1 MTEVKKIAISK
12 KDVVMDY
19 NVDINNMSVAQMAE
33 KYGVEFK
40 EMKKILKFYGLT
52 VRKNEAEP
60 TAKPKD
66 YSIVLV
72 DLGNKTLEQVEA
84 ENKTKEAVTA

>member
-1 MTEVKKIAISK
+1 MKQVTISK

-40 EMKKILKFYGLT
+40 EMKKVLKFYNIT

-60 TAKPKD
+60 APKAKE
-66 YSIVLV
+66 YEVFLT
-72 DLGNKTLEQVEA
+72 DLNKTLEQLEA
-84 ENKTKEAVTA
+84 EAPKKEKEVVTA